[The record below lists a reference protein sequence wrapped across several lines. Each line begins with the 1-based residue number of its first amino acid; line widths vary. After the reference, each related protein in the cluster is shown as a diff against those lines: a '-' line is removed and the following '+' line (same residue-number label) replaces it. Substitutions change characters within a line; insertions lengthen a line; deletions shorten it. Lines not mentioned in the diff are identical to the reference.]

1 MIVDITFMA
10 IKYII
15 IYQNDVKNTIEHRT
29 NKSLVHIIL
38 VVVPIF
44 VIIILFTRITRS
56 HGPQTAVVGFAIL
69 ARSFFTQVSSKVMV
83 D

>member
-1 MIVDITFMA
+1 MA

-29 NKSLVHIIL
+29 NESLVHILLVLL

-44 VIIILFTRITRS
+44 VIIILFTQITRS